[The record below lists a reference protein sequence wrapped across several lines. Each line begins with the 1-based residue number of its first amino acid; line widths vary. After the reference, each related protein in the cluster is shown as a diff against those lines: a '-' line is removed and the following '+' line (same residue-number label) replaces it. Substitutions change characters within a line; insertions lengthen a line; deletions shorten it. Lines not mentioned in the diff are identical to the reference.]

1 MIIANG
7 KRIGR
12 LFLLFS
18 LAVDGWLDVLPGWLC
33 VLAYVALMASLTLR
47 LCQRRESLEGRH
59 QMRCV
64 SG

>member
-18 LAVDGWLDVLPGWLC
+18 LAVDGWLDVLPDWLC
-33 VLAYVALMASLTLR
+33 YAALMASLTLR
-47 LCQRRESLEGRH
+47 LCQRRESHEGRH